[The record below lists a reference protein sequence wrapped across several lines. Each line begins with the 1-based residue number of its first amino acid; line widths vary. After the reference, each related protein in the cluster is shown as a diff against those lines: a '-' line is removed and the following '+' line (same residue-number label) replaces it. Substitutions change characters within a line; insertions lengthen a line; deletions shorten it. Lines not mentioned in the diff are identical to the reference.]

1 MNITFER
8 KMDEFTKVEYG
19 FYLYDDRQTLYLDVY
34 RVWKKE
40 SHKHKFRI
48 IKQYCRLRLDH
59 RSSWRPDN
67 VELKDIQL
75 TDDIKNEALDKLRS
89 MIKVDKWKDAG

>member
-1 MNITFER
+1 MNITIEH
-8 KMDEFTKVEYG
+8 KLDELTKEEYG
-19 FYLYDDRQTLYLDVY
+19 FYLFDDRQTLYLDVY

-40 SHKHKFRI
+40 TIKHKFKI
-48 IKQYCRLRLDH
+48 IKQYCRLDH

-67 VELKDIQL
+67 VKVEDIRL

-89 MIKVDKWKDAG
+89 MVKVDTWKDA